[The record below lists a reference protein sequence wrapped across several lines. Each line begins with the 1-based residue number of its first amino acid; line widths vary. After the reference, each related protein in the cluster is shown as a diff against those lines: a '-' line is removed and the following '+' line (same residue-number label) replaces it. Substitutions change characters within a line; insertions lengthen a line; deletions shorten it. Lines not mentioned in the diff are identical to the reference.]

1 MKRMFTRALMGA
13 GLLTMAMVGPAFAQ
27 DTIKI
32 GVIADK
38 TGTAKFYSEPVMKGI
53 ELAVKEINATGGVLG
68 KKIQLLVEDDQNLPE
83 LSATKVRK
91 LVDDGAVFIIGN
103 SSSTATQQSQNASM
117 PAKTPHMTPTNS
129 ADTLTTTLD
138 NPYFWQT
145 APLGATQIQTLMAYA
160 KAKAYKRVALI
171 SDNTDLSQLIA
182 KFFKQGL
189 EANGTQVVV
198 EEVMQRGATTVVPN
212 MQKVRAANPE
222 AIFTAAILGAE
233 NVLFFKA
240 YHQLGMKQP
249 ILGSY
254 NLSIPAYMTTAKD
267 LMEGVAFV
275 DAFDIDKPQVK
286 AFIEKY
292 KKEYGEEPF
301 SLPGYGY
308 DGVFLIADVIKR
320 AGSTDKEKIRA
331 AMQATTGFVSVTGG
345 KGCTIGFKDGKRT
358 GFDPNCAVV
367 RVVENNKHGR
377 VVHTGLK

>member
-1 MKRMFTRALMGA
+1 MKRMFSRALAGA
-13 GLLTMAMVGPAFAQ
+13 GLLTLALAAPSFAQ

-53 ELAVKEINATGGVLG
+53 ELAVKEINGQGGVLG
-68 KKIQLLVEDDQNLPE
+68 KKIELLVEDDQNLPE
-83 LSATKVRK
+83 LAATKARK
-91 LVDDGAVFIIGN
+91 LIDDGAVFIIGN
-103 SSSTATQQSQNASM
+103 SSSTTTQQSQNVTMA
-117 PAKTPHMTPTNS
+117 AKMPHMTPTNS
-129 ADTLTTTLD
+129 ADTLTTTLN

-145 APLGATQIQTLMAYA
+145 APLGATQIQTLMAFA

-182 KFFKQGL
+182 RFFKQGL
-189 EANGTQVVV
+189 VANGAEVVV
-198 EEVMQRGATTVVPN
+198 EEVMQRGATTILPN

-254 NLSIPAYMTTAKD
+254 NLSIPGYMTTAKD

-275 DAFDIDKPQVK
+275 DAYDSDKPEAR
-286 AFIEKY
+286 AFIAKY
-292 KKEYGEEPF
+292 QKEYGVVPF
-301 SLPGYGY
+301 SLPAYGY

-331 AMQATTGFVSVTGG
+331 AMQATTNFASVTGA
-345 KGCTIGFKDGKRT
+345 KGCKIGFKDGKRT

-367 RVVENNKHGR
+367 RVVENNTHGR
-377 VVHTGLK
+377 VVHVGVK